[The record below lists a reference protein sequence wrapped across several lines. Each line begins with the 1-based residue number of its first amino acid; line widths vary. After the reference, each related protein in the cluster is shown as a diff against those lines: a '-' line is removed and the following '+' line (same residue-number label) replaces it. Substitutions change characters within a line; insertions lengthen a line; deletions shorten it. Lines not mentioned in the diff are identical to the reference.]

1 MRRLNKAETGYGY
14 ERTPQ
19 VDKRIQSVEQE
30 MIVDGPIIERDGMCV
45 L

>member
-1 MRRLNKAETGYGY
+1 MRRLNNAETGYGY

-19 VDKRIQSVEQE
+19 VDVRIQSVEQE
-30 MIVDGPIIERDGMCV
+30 MIVDGPIIEGEGRCI